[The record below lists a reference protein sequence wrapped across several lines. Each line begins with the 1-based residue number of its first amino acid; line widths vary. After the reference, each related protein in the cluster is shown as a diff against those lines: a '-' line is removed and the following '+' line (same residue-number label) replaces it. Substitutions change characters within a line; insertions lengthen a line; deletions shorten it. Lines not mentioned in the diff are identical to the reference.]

1 MLITLKI
8 NINYRD
14 LNILQKLKVIRG
26 ETMNPD
32 MIIKTQ
38 FRKKVRNL
46 AIVKMDIMVII
57 VDKKKYA
64 KTNRIS

>member
-57 VDKKKYA
+57 VDKQKYA